1 MRVKLA
7 KSAGFCWGVE
17 RALDIVLD
25 TANESDGPVF
35 THGPLIHNPQTV
47 DLLEKKNITA
57 YDPSGAPADNGLLV
71 IRAHG
76 ISPQVRNT
84 LRKSGAG
91 IRDAT
96 CPLVAKVHGIIRKHS
111 RLGSHTIIIGE
122 EGHPEVEGHMGYS
135 EAGHTLV
142 TCADDLEKIPKDV
155 EDVIV
160 VAQTTINM
168 GDWSEVVET
177 LHSRYPRAQMFNTIC
192 DATEVRQ
199 DDVRE
204 IAPDVDLMII
214 VGGRN
219 SGNTARLAEVAKEE
233 GVTSLLIEIEE
244 EIDPEFVRKFKS
256 IGVTAGASTPDWMIR
271 RVVNRIESIP
281 DPVPRLADKIF
292 QGIKVLSR
300 SNVLLLLAASMA
312 SIATLT
318 LGGYPVDAGLVAVT
332 ALYLFSM
339 HTMNRC
345 MSFEADRFNEPNRAH
360 FYEKYRGRL
369 LAASGV
375 AGGLSL
381 ALGLA
386 WGPSVIAGLAAGI
399 ALGVFYSLRLEP
411 RTLKGGRVMKFPA
424 SKSLVVIGG
433 WTVSLAVIPVLAYS
447 ELAGAGW
454 IIGLVFAFGMALL
467 RFGIIELRDIQG
479 DRIVGKRTLP
489 IAFGKSQ
496 TEDLLWVVCAALGV
510 MLVAG
515 VVNGWV
521 GQGIGL
527 AMLAPVALA
536 GLGIWLY
543 QRKIIGHSGLT
554 EAIVDMQFICAGLLA
569 LLVG

>member
-25 TANESDGPVF
+25 SANESNGPVF

-47 DLLEKKNITA
+47 NLLEKKNITA
-57 YDPSGAPADNGLLV
+57 YDPSGAPSDNGLLV

-76 ISPQVRNT
+76 ISPQVRDT
-84 LRKSGAG
+84 LRTSGAG

-111 RLGSHTIIIGE
+111 RLGAHTIIIGE

-135 EAGHTLV
+135 EAGYTLV
-142 TCADDLEKIPKDV
+142 TCAEDLKEIPEDI

-168 GDWSEVVET
+168 GEWSDVVET
-177 LHSRYPRAQMFNTIC
+177 LNIQFPQAQMFNTIC

-199 DDVRE
+199 DEVRW
-204 IAPDVDLMII
+204 IAPDVELMVI

-219 SGNTARLAEVAKEE
+219 SGNTARLAEVAREE
-233 GVTSLLIEIEE
+233 GATSLLIETEE
-244 EIDPEFVRKFKS
+244 EIDPAFLQKFKS

-271 RVVNRIESIP
+271 RVVNCIESIP
-281 DPVPRLADKIF
+281 DPQPHFPDKII
-292 QGIKVLSR
+292 QGLKVLSR
-300 SNVLLLLAASMA
+300 SNILLLLAASMA

-318 LGGYPVDAGLVAVT
+318 LGGFPVDARLVALI

-345 MSFEADRFNEPNRAH
+345 MNFEADRFNEPSRAQ
-360 FYEKYRGRL
+360 FYEKYRGYL
-369 LAASGV
+369 FAVSGV

-381 ALGLA
+381 VLGLA
-386 WGPSVIAGLAAGI
+386 WPPLVMAILIAGF
-399 ALGVFYSLRLEP
+399 ALSVFYSLRLEP
-411 RTLKGGRVMKFPA
+411 RTLRVRSMVNFPA
-424 SKSLVVIGG
+424 SKSLVVTGG
-433 WTVSLAVIPVLAYS
+433 WTVALAFIPALAYPES
-447 ELAGAGW
+447 LGAGW
-454 IIGLVFAFGMALL
+454 VVALVFAFCMTLL
-467 RFGIIELRDIQG
+467 RLGIIELRDIQG

-489 IAFGKSQ
+489 IVIGKNQ
-496 TEDLLWVVCAALGV
+496 TEDLLWVLCVALGV
-510 MLVAG
+510 VLVAG
-515 VVNGWV
+515 IMNGWV

-527 AMLAPVALA
+527 AMLVPVIFAILA
-536 GLGIWLY
+536 MWQY
-543 QRKIIGHSGLT
+543 QKKVIGHSGLT
-554 EAIVDMQFICAGLLA
+554 EAIVDMQFICAGSLA
-569 LLVG
+569 LVVV